1 MKPANPFAQPLQIWE
16 IEFSLSEKMVP
27 LLEEAFA
34 ADVLSMA
41 SFETKEHSDQWRT
54 TFHVEHEIAAAEIIG
69 RLALLEE
76 LTGERIDFPHIRKV
90 IAKDWVKES
99 QQAFPPFSVGP
110 FYIHGSHVEAPA
122 PAGSTP
128 LLVDANA
135 AFGTGE
141 HATTQACLL
150 AIEAICR
157 QGLPSKA
164 LDMGCGSAILAI
176 ALGKRWHVPALG
188 VEIDAV
194 SVHVAKENVR
204 LNRVQREVRVVLGDG
219 YAAREVRQYGPFDLI
234 VANILARPLMAMA
247 PQLARHLAPGGNV
260 VLSGLLNWQEPMVL
274 AAHRQQGLGLVRRW
288 RIGDWSA
295 LWLKRPKL
303 S

>member
-1 MKPANPFAQPLQIWE
+1 MSPNVFAQMPEIWQY
-16 IEFSLSEKMVP
+16 EFLLPEALVP

-34 ADVLSMA
+34 HEAASMA
-41 SFETKEHSDQWRT
+41 SFEVDAAAKRWRT
-54 TFHVEHEIAAAEIIG
+54 TLYMEHSLPESEVSSRLAVLEAVTGETISFPEIRRIAA
-69 RLALLEE
+69 R
-76 LTGERIDFPHIRKV
+76 
-90 IAKDWVKES
+90 DWVKET
-99 QQAFPPFSVGP
+99 QQAFPAFSVGP
-110 FYIHGSHVEAPA
+110 FYIHGSHIETPP

-141 HATTQACLL
+141 HATTQGCLL

-157 QGLPSKA
+157 QGLPANA

-176 ALGKRWHVPALG
+176 GLGKRWHVPVLG

-194 SVHVAKENVR
+194 SVRVAKENVR
-204 LNRVQREVRVVLGDG
+204 LNRVQRDVQIVLGDG
-219 YAAREVRQYGPFDLI
+219 YAAREVRQNGPFDLI

-295 LWLKRPKL
+295 LWLKRARL